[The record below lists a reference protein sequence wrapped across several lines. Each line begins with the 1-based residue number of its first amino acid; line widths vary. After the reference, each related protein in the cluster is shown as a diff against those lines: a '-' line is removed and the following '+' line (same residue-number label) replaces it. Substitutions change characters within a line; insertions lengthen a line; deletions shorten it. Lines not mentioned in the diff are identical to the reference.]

1 LEKTV
6 NKATISLYAVIGAA
20 LLGGCAAQQNIAKL
34 EVAPVLSVRHGGGQS
49 QGYYELGRYYQ
60 AQNRSLLAVD
70 AYRKALALDDRNAA
84 AHSALGIA
92 LAAQGEVEPALAE
105 FNAAIASAADVP
117 HYYNNS
123 GYAYYLLGR
132 PAEAVAA
139 LRKAASLDS
148 ANPRVWNNLAL
159 AYARGGDPAGSR
171 EAAARALEVAAAPP
185 VGVLAAAPRLSVSP
199 VSTATGERQPA
210 AQLVQVS
217 AFVFELRASQP
228 ITRSPAVLPV
238 ALPAALMFSLEVSN
252 GNGVTGMARRM
263 GQMLAAIGAPKA
275 LLTNQKPFVQQVTEI
290 QYREAYEAAAMALRG
305 RIPGTPVLVMSNTLR
320 PGTDVRLVLGRD
332 LPADVALLEPA
343 LNASRVAAMPPRT
356 FPETN

>member
-1 LEKTV
+1 
-6 NKATISLYAVIGAA
+6 
-20 LLGGCAAQQNIAKL
+20 
-34 EVAPVLSVRHGGGQS
+34 
-49 QGYYELGRYYQ
+49 
-60 AQNRSLLAVD
+60 
-70 AYRKALALDDRNAA
+70 
-84 AHSALGIA
+84 
-92 LAAQGEVEPALAE
+92 
-105 FNAAIASAADVP
+105 
-117 HYYNNS
+117 
-123 GYAYYLLGR
+123 
-132 PAEAVAA
+132 
-139 LRKAASLDS
+139 
-148 ANPRVWNNLAL
+148 
-159 AYARGGDPAGSR
+159 
-171 EAAARALEVAAAPP
+171 
-185 VGVLAAAPRLSVSP
+185 VSP

-228 ITRSPAVLPV
+228 TTRSPAALPV

-305 RIPGTPVLVMSNTLR
+305 RIPGTPVLVMSNSLR